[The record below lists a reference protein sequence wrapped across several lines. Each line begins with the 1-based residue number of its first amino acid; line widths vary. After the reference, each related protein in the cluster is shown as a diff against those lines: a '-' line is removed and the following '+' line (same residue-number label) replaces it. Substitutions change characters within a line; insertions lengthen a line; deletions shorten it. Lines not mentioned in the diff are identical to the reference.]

1 VNGGRPAR
9 HVVLVGLMAS
19 GKSTVGALL
28 AARLAQP
35 FVDND
40 TALEA
45 RTGRSAR
52 EIVAADGAD
61 ALHALE
67 AETLVAALDRPEPA
81 VIAAAAA
88 AVVEPAVVATLRNH
102 VVVYLRAR
110 PAVLAARIEHETDD
124 DGHRP
129 FVAHDAGRVLAEQFA
144 ARDGR
149 YRELA
154 TLVVDADRDAGRVV
168 DDIMT
173 VVGPAPGR

>member
-1 VNGGRPAR
+1 MSGGRPAR

-40 TALEA
+40 AELEA

-102 VVVYLRAR
+102 VVVYLRAA
-110 PAVLAARIEHETDD
+110 PEVLAAR
-124 DGHRP
+124 HRARDRRRRSP
-129 FVAHDAGRVLAEQFA
+129 AVRRPRRRGRVLAEQFA

-154 TLVVDADRDAGRVV
+154 TLVVDAE
-168 DDIMT
+168 T
-173 VVGPAPGR
+173 

>member
-1 VNGGRPAR
+1 VTPAPPAR

-28 AARLAQP
+28 AARLGQQ

-52 EIVAADGAD
+52 EIAAADGAA

-67 AETLVAALDRPEPA
+67 AETLVAALDRAEPA
-81 VIAAAAA
+81 VVAAAAA
-88 AVVEPAVVATLRNH
+88 AVVEPAVQATLRNQ
-102 VVVYLRAR
+102 VVVYLRAA
-110 PAVLAARIEHETDD
+110 PEVLAARIEHETDD

-129 FVAHDAGRVLAEQFA
+129 FVAGGAGRVLAKQFA
-144 ARDGR
+144 ARDER
-149 YRELA
+149 YREIA
-154 TLVVDADRDAGRVV
+154 TLVVDAGREAGRVV
-168 DDIMT
+168 DEIMA
-173 VVGPAPGR
+173 VVGPAAGR